1 LIFVALGTHEQP
13 FARALEIVAPLTE
26 DYDLVVQHGVT
37 PVRDDLPRSTWVR
50 FTDYDRVCSLV
61 RESSYVICHAGVGL
75 IMTAMREGKKPIV
88 IPRLAAYG
96 EHVDDHQLQIATE
109 FAKGGR
115 VVLASGDIR
124 AALKEADS
132 PQPWRDNPG
141 ELSAQVWKAIGLDEP
156 DVN

>member
-1 LIFVALGTHEQP
+1 MIFVALGTHEQP
-13 FARALEIVAPLTE
+13 FSRALDIIAPLAE
-26 DYDLVVQHGVT
+26 DEDLVIQHGAT
-37 PVRDDLPRSTWVR
+37 PVNDDLPRSTWVR

-75 IMTAMREGKKPIV
+75 IMTAIREGKKPIV
-88 IPRLAAYG
+88 IPRLSEYG

-124 AALKEADS
+124 AALREADS
-132 PQPWRDNPG
+132 PLPWREDPG
-141 ELSAQVWKAIGLDEP
+141 ELSAQVWKAIGLGEP
-156 DVN
+156 GPN